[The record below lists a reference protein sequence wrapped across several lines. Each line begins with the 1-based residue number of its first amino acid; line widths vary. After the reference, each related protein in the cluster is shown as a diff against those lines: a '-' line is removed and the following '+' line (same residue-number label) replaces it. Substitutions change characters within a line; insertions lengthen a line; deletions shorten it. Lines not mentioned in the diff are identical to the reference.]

1 MEFEQMIRIIET
13 VSNSSL
19 TAFHYEANGVKID
32 MEREA
37 GAAPAPAGVSP
48 VAAGNVT
55 AGAAAALP
63 AAGTAAA
70 AETTVPAGVSA
81 PAGTPAA
88 VSAAAVASPAGAAV
102 AASAAADTVPAGTA
116 VAEEALKEGNMVT
129 SPLVGT
135 FYAAPAEDAEPFVK
149 VGDHVKKG
157 QTLGIVEAMKLMNE
171 IESDYDGVVTA
182 ILVQNGDTVEYGMPL
197 FCIA

>member
-37 GAAPAPAGVSP
+37 GAAPAGVSP

-102 AASAAADTVPAGTA
+102 AASAAADTVPAATA

>member
-1 MEFEQMIRIIET
+1 MEFEQLIKIIET

-19 TAFHYEANGVKID
+19 TSFHYEAANGEKID
-32 MEREA
+32 IDR
-37 GAAPAPAGVSP
+37 
-48 VAAGNVT
+48 
-55 AGAAAALP
+55 
-63 AAGTAAA
+63 
-70 AETTVPAGVSA
+70 
-81 PAGTPAA
+81 
-88 VSAAAVASPAGAAV
+88 PAGAAV
-102 AASAAADTVPAGTA
+102 TGGNASEAALAGTA
-116 VAEEALKEGNMVT
+116 APAAAAVVPAEAAAGVLPAGAAAETAAAGTTSAAETASADSLKEGNMVT

>member
-37 GAAPAPAGVSP
+37 GAAPAGVSP

-63 AAGTAAA
+63 AA
-70 AETTVPAGVSA
+70 ETTVPAGVSA

-88 VSAAAVASPAGAAV
+88 VSTAAVASPAGAAV

>member
-1 MEFEQMIRIIET
+1 MEFEQLIKIIET

-19 TAFHYEANGVKID
+19 TSFHYEAANGEKID
-32 MEREA
+32 IAR
-37 GAAPAPAGVSP
+37 
-48 VAAGNVT
+48 
-55 AGAAAALP
+55 
-63 AAGTAAA
+63 
-70 AETTVPAGVSA
+70 
-81 PAGTPAA
+81 
-88 VSAAAVASPAGAAV
+88 PAGAAV
-102 AASAAADTVPAGTA
+102 TGGNASEAALAGTA
-116 VAEEALKEGNMVT
+116 ATAAAAVVPAAGTVGAAAPAEAAAGVLPAGAAAETAAAGTTSAAETASVDSLKEGNMVT

>member
-1 MEFEQMIRIIET
+1 MEFEQLIKIIET

-19 TAFHYEANGVKID
+19 TSFHYEAANGEKID
-32 MEREA
+32 IDR
-37 GAAPAPAGVSP
+37 
-48 VAAGNVT
+48 
-55 AGAAAALP
+55 
-63 AAGTAAA
+63 
-70 AETTVPAGVSA
+70 
-81 PAGTPAA
+81 
-88 VSAAAVASPAGAAV
+88 PAGAAV
-102 AASAAADTVPAGTA
+102 TGGTASEAALAGTA
-116 VAEEALKEGNMVT
+116 APAAAAVVPAAGTVGAAAPAEAAAGVLPAEAAAETVAAGTTSAAETASADSLKEGNMVT

>member
-1 MEFEQMIRIIET
+1 MEFEQIIKIIET
-13 VSNSSL
+13 VSASGL
-19 TAFHYEANGVKID
+19 TEFHYEANGVKLD
-32 MEREA
+32 MGKEA
-37 GAAPAPAGVSP
+37 AVPALQPAVPVPAPSAVSHAAPVPQA
-48 VAAGNVT
+48 
-55 AGAAAALP
+55 
-63 AAGTAAA
+63 
-70 AETTVPAGVSA
+70 VPA
-81 PAGTPAA
+81 PQTAA
-88 VSAAAVASPAGAAV
+88 VSENAPHAS
-102 AASAAADTVPAGTA
+102 
-116 VAEEALKEGNMVT
+116 EEPKEGNMVK

-157 QTLGIVEAMKLMNE
+157 QTLAIVEAMKLMNE

>member
-1 MEFEQMIRIIET
+1 MEFEQLIKIIET

-19 TAFHYEANGVKID
+19 TSFHYEAANGEKID
-32 MEREA
+32 IDR
-37 GAAPAPAGVSP
+37 
-48 VAAGNVT
+48 
-55 AGAAAALP
+55 
-63 AAGTAAA
+63 
-70 AETTVPAGVSA
+70 
-81 PAGTPAA
+81 
-88 VSAAAVASPAGAAV
+88 PAGAAV
-102 AASAAADTVPAGTA
+102 TGGTASEAALAGTA
-116 VAEEALKEGNMVT
+116 APAAAAVVPAAGTVGAAAPSEAAAGVLPAGAAAETAAAGTTSAAETASADSLKEGNMVT

>member
-37 GAAPAPAGVSP
+37 GTAPAGVSP

-70 AETTVPAGVSA
+70 AETTVPAGVSS

>member
-1 MEFEQMIRIIET
+1 MGF
-13 VSNSSL
+13 NSLEKQILSS
-19 TAFHYEANGVKID
+19 AFGFSQT
-32 MEREA
+32 
-37 GAAPAPAGVSP
+37 GSP
-48 VAAGNVT
+48 
-55 AGAAAALP
+55 
-63 AAGTAAA
+63 
-70 AETTVPAGVSA
+70 SQ
-81 PAGTPAA
+81 
-88 VSAAAVASPAGAAV
+88 
-102 AASAAADTVPAGTA
+102 
-116 VAEEALKEGNMVT
+116 VT

>member
-37 GAAPAPAGVSP
+37 GAAPAGVSP

-63 AAGTAAA
+63 A
-70 AETTVPAGVSA
+70 ERV
-81 PAGTPAA
+81 
-88 VSAAAVASPAGAAV
+88 
-102 AASAAADTVPAGTA
+102 
-116 VAEEALKEGNMVT
+116 L
-129 SPLVGT
+129 
-135 FYAAPAEDAEPFVK
+135 
-149 VGDHVKKG
+149 
-157 QTLGIVEAMKLMNE
+157 
-171 IESDYDGVVTA
+171 
-182 ILVQNGDTVEYGMPL
+182 L
-197 FCIA
+197 FCSSSCSPSSFLREQQGISQHIFYFHCA

>member
-37 GAAPAPAGVSP
+37 GAAPAGVSP

-70 AETTVPAGVSA
+70 AETTVPGRFRTGRNAGGSFR
-81 PAGTPAA
+81 GSSGFTGG
-88 VSAAAVASPAGAAV
+88 SGSGC
-102 AASAAADTVPAGTA
+102 
-116 VAEEALKEGNMVT
+116 
-129 SPLVGT
+129 
-135 FYAAPAEDAEPFVK
+135 
-149 VGDHVKKG
+149 
-157 QTLGIVEAMKLMNE
+157 
-171 IESDYDGVVTA
+171 
-182 ILVQNGDTVEYGMPL
+182 
-197 FCIA
+197 FCGSRYRSGRDSSG

>member
-32 MEREA
+32 MER
-37 GAAPAPAGVSP
+37 AAVAAPAGVSP

>member
-1 MEFEQMIRIIET
+1 MEFEQIIKIIET

-19 TAFHYEANGVKID
+19 TSFHYEAANGEKID
-32 MEREA
+32 IDRAA
-37 GAAPAPAGVSP
+37 GAAPAAVPAVSAGTEAP
-48 VAAGNVT
+48 AAAV
-55 AGAAAALP
+55 GAAAGTS
-63 AAGTAAA
+63 AA
-70 AETTVPAGVSA
+70 TVISAGA
-81 PAGTPAA
+81 PAA
-88 VSAAAVASPAGAAV
+88 VSAVSAAGTANAETAA
-102 AASAAADTVPAGTA
+102 AASAAVTPSAGEADLADN
-116 VAEEALKEGNMVT
+116 LKEGNMVK

-135 FYAAPAEDAEPFVK
+135 FYAAPAEDAEPYVK

>member
-37 GAAPAPAGVSP
+37 GTTPAGISP
-48 VAAGNVT
+48 VAAGTVT
-55 AGAAAALP
+55 TGAALP

-70 AETTVPAGVSA
+70 VETAVPSGVSTPAGM
-81 PAGTPAA
+81 PAA
-88 VSAAAVASPAGAAV
+88 VSAAAAVSPAGAAV
-102 AASAAADTVPAGTA
+102 AASAAADTVPTGTA

>member
-37 GAAPAPAGVSP
+37 GAAPACVSP

-63 AAGTAAA
+63 AAGIAAA

>member
-37 GAAPAPAGVSP
+37 GTTPAGISP
-48 VAAGNVT
+48 VAAGTVT
-55 AGAAAALP
+55 TG

-70 AETTVPAGVSA
+70 VETAVPSGVSTPAGM
-81 PAGTPAA
+81 PAA
-88 VSAAAVASPAGAAV
+88 VSAAAAVSPAGAAV
-102 AASAAADTVPAGTA
+102 AASAAADTVPTGTA

-171 IESDYDGVVTA
+171 IESDYDGIVTA

>member
-37 GAAPAPAGVSP
+37 GAAPAGVSP

-63 AAGTAAA
+63 AAGTAVA
-70 AETTVPAGVSA
+70 AETTVPAGVSS
-81 PAGTPAA
+81 PA

>member
-37 GAAPAPAGVSP
+37 GAAPAGVSP

-81 PAGTPAA
+81 PAGT
-88 VSAAAVASPAGAAV
+88 PAGAAV

>member
-37 GAAPAPAGVSP
+37 GAAPAGVSP

-55 AGAAAALP
+55 
-63 AAGTAAA
+63 AGTAAA

>member
-37 GAAPAPAGVSP
+37 GAAPAGVSP

-81 PAGTPAA
+81 PARMAPHTHDARS
-88 VSAAAVASPAGAAV
+88 SAPVFMAC
-102 AASAAADTVPAGTA
+102 TA
-116 VAEEALKEGNMVT
+116 RICSSVM
-129 SPLVGT
+129 
-135 FYAAPAEDAEPFVK
+135 EDAPV
-149 VGDHVKKG
+149 
-157 QTLGIVEAMKLMNE
+157 
-171 IESDYDGVVTA
+171 
-182 ILVQNGDTVEYGMPL
+182 
-197 FCIA
+197 

>member
-32 MEREA
+32 TEREA
-37 GAAPAPAGVSP
+37 GAAPAGVSP